1 MQLQSPAYNDKAS
14 IPVKYAMPG
23 AGGENLSVPLTW
35 TDPPEG
41 TRSFALTMLD
51 PHPVAN
57 NWIHW
62 MVIDI
67 PAETRKLEEGAS
79 GKQMPEGARELSNS
93 FGKGGYGGPQP
104 PAGTGEH
111 PYVCT
116 LYALSTESLDLDA
129 RASLADF
136 EQAIQGKVLD
146 KAEYTGIFEQ
156 Q

>member
-1 MQLQSPAYNDKAS
+1 MRLYSSAFKDQGT
-14 IPVKYAMPG
+14 IPGKYVMPG
-23 AGGENLSVPLTW
+23 AGGDNVSIPYAWEDVPSETK
-35 TDPPEG
+35 
-41 TRSFALTMLD
+41 SFALALID

-116 LYALSTESLDLDA
+116 LYALNTASLDLGA

-146 KAEYTGIFEQ
+146 KAEYTGMFEQ

>member
-1 MQLQSPAYNDKAS
+1 MQLQSPAYQDKAA

-23 AGGENLSVPLTW
+23 AGGANVSVPLIW
-35 TDPPEG
+35 SDPPEG
-41 TRSFALTMLD
+41 TQSFALTMLD

-62 MVIDI
+62 MVIDL
-67 PAETRKLEEGAS
+67 PAAARSLEEGAS
-79 GKQMPEGARELSNS
+79 GQQMPEGARELSNS
-93 FGKGGYGGPQP
+93 FGKSGYGGPQP
-104 PAGTGEH
+104 PSGTGEH

-116 LYALSTESLDLDA
+116 LYALNTASLDLDS

-136 EQAIQGKVLD
+136 EQAIQGKELD
-146 KAEYTGIFEQ
+146 KAEYTGMFEQ